1 MELMSPAVKSWKL
14 WPEINQIGV
23 HLDLLHQ
30 NLDLMLNF
38 QRWQDIVWKGNLFSL
53 FVWFCCLEVKTF
65 PQFGKRKYSY
75 HSHPGRGPQVNIS
88 WSFHKGELWTYIR
101 FSVKRIPTFFF
112 KQIHSC
118 LDCFVHLVE
127 TTILP
132 LFLWSS
138 FRSWSTESIPGKGL
152 KINGISLVG
161 HTDNPYFIS
170 VHEKAICILYSVL
183 ASRGQTLSV
192 KGSSITPN
200 HYLIKYKT
208 KRNIIYV
215 LKRRDRSNVERSP

>member
-1 MELMSPAVKSWKL
+1 MVSCEHTLDFLLSASQPSFSDRFIPVSIALFIWWKL
-14 WPEINQIGV
+14 
-23 HLDLLHQ
+23 
-30 NLDLMLNF
+30 
-38 QRWQDIVWKGNLFSL
+38 LFPP
-53 FVWFCCLEVKTF
+53 F
-65 PQFGKRKYSY
+65 
-75 HSHPGRGPQVNIS
+75 
-88 WSFHKGELWTYIR
+88 
-101 FSVKRIPTFFF
+101 
-112 KQIHSC
+112 
-118 LDCFVHLVE
+118 
-127 TTILP
+127 
-132 LFLWSS
+132 FLWSS
-138 FRSWSTESIPGKGL
+138 FRSSSTESIPGKGL

-215 LKRRDRSNVERSP
+215 LKRRDRSNVERSQKKDFLITLTHRQEYKYNEKSYLSVIEQRGRSRVARFLWKGLQSDPITICLASKWNIWNVVTVAEI

>member
-1 MELMSPAVKSWKL
+1 M
-14 WPEINQIGV
+14 
-23 HLDLLHQ
+23 
-30 NLDLMLNF
+30 
-38 QRWQDIVWKGNLFSL
+38 
-53 FVWFCCLEVKTF
+53 
-65 PQFGKRKYSY
+65 
-75 HSHPGRGPQVNIS
+75 
-88 WSFHKGELWTYIR
+88 
-101 FSVKRIPTFFF
+101 
-112 KQIHSC
+112 
-118 LDCFVHLVE
+118 E
-127 TTILP
+127 TTIP
-132 LFLWSS
+132 PFPSLWSS

-215 LKRRDRSNVERSP
+215 LKRRDRSNVERSQKKDFLITLYTYIRIQIQRKILSKCYRAKGPVKGGTFSVKGPSIRSNHHLSGF